1 MNKLRKIILSL
12 IVIFLFGCTSKVDT
26 NPFKLNYQKY
36 ELLNSSLDFDNAKGV
51 DCTLNLNVDGVTKNI
66 SSSFD
71 VFERGY
77 NDYIYNVKYKEN
89 GVEYSSYYD
98 NELDY
103 INNNNEKYIRK
114 TLLNAYKNFVLRYVH
129 LDFETISIT
138 GIESITV
145 KDDTIEIMLNES
157 GIIDYFNDVYYR
169 NKMSIEPNDY
179 KEGKV
184 SMELKVQDDTLKS
197 IIVEGEIQYKQS
209 KATIKETISLRE
221 ANAFEKPNDIES
233 YIVIK

>member
-1 MNKLRKIILSL
+1 M
-12 IVIFLFGCTSKVDT
+12 
-26 NPFKLNYQKY
+26 
-36 ELLNSSLDFDNAKGV
+36 
-51 DCTLNLNVDGVTKNI
+51 
-66 SSSFD
+66 
-71 VFERGY
+71 
-77 NDYIYNVKYKEN
+77 
-89 GVEYSSYYD
+89 
-98 NELDY
+98 
-103 INNNNEKYIRK
+103 
-114 TLLNAYKNFVLRYVH
+114 LNAYKNFVLRYVH

-221 ANAFEKPNDIES
+221 SNVFEKPNDIES